1 MTNPMLILSY
11 THKPKKYYR
20 YHLSIISNY
29 VNVKSDVAETQNKP
43 VLITMP
49 FAHLILELE
58 L

>member
-1 MTNPMLILSY
+1 MRILSY

-20 YHLSIISNY
+20 YHLNIISNY
-29 VNVKSDVAETQNKP
+29 INEKSDVAETQNKP